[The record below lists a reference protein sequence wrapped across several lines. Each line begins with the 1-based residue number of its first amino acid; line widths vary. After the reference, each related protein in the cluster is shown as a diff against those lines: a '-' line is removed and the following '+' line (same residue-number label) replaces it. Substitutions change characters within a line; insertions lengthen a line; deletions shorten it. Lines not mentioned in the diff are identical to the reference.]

1 MRYPA
6 TTGPVPQP
14 ASCHGWLILGC
25 RWVNLTLFFLL
36 CSGHLDAQA
45 WSGIIDPSRAID
57 WSNVGIPGGI
67 PTNRTQCGSTIAAYT
82 GTADAINNALAAC
95 SSNQYVLLGSGTFNL
110 SSGITFGNRSNLTLR
125 GAGADQTFIVFTGS
139 GACGGLSADACAD
152 GSDRINGAR

>member
-14 ASCHGWLILGC
+14 VPGHGWPMLGC
-25 RWVNLTLFFLL
+25 RWVKLTLFCLL
-36 CSGHLDAQA
+36 CVSGHLDAQP

-57 WSNVGIPGGI
+57 WSNVGVPGGI

-95 SSNQYVLLGSGTFNL
+95 SSNQYVLLGSGTFSL
-110 SSGITFGNRSNLTLR
+110 SSGITFGHHSNLTLR
-125 GAGADQTFIVFTGS
+125 GSGANQTFIVFAGS
-139 GACGGLSADACAD
+139 AACGGMTADAC
-152 GSDRINGAR
+152 